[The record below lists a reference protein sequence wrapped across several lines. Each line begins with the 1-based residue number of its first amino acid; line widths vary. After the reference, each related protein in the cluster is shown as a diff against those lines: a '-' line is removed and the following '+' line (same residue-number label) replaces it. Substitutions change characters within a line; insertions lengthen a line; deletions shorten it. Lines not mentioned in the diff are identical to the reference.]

1 LSKPIGVGESAI
13 RIMFNIFKIVE
24 NRRYYFILSLV
35 IIIPGILAMIY
46 NIVTLP
52 THTPWKLSP
61 DFLAGNRFELAFQ
74 QPISEDQVRSVFQR
88 FNVTNPSITRLGAPA
103 DNVWQVRTVFIEG
116 GQAQQIRNELSKVV
130 PLDDSRTQVQSVSA
144 TVASQVTQASL
155 IAVVVASG
163 AILLFI
169 WWSFRKAE
177 HAFRYSVCAIVALV
191 HDILVAA
198 GITAILSLILNWEI
212 DALFLTAMLTVLGFS
227 IQDTIVVYDRIRENL
242 GRYRGS
248 DFETIV
254 TRSVLETLHRSLTIS
269 LTTVLVMT
277 ALLFFGGASIRQFVA
292 VLLIGLVSG
301 TYSSIFVAVPLVVA
315 WFEKD
320 LWGTKHRTVF
330 SGAVGK

>member
-1 LSKPIGVGESAI
+1 
-13 RIMFNIFKIVE
+13 MFNIFKIVE
-24 NRRYYFILSLV
+24 NRRYYFILSLI

-46 NIVTLP
+46 NMITLP

-61 DFLAGNRFELAFQ
+61 DFLAGSRFELKFDGS
-74 QPISEDQVRSVFQR
+74 INEDQIRGVFRQFNITNPTVTRLGTAEDHTWQVRSVFVDGQ
-88 FNVTNPSITRLGAPA
+88 
-103 DNVWQVRTVFIEG
+103 
-116 GQAQQIRNELSKVV
+116 QAQDIRNQLSKIV
-130 PLDDSRTQVQSVSA
+130 PLDDARTQVQSVSA
-144 TVASQVTQASL
+144 TVAAQVTQAAL
-155 IAVVVASG
+155 VAIVVASG

-177 HAFRYSVCAIVALV
+177 HAFRYSVCAVVALV

-198 GITAILSLILNWEI
+198 GIMAIFSLVLNWEI

-242 GRYRGS
+242 TRYRGA

-269 LTTVLVMT
+269 LTTILVMT
-277 ALLFFGGASIRQFVA
+277 ALLLFGGASIQQFVA

-320 LWGTKHRTVF
+320 LWGTKHRTVRAP
-330 SGAVGK
+330 AVAAK